1 MKFQY
6 TALDKNGRIIKGEIE
21 ALDQNEVLNIINFKG
36 LKLITLET
44 KSSFQKIN
52 FKNIFISRRITL
64 EEQIFLSKYLA
75 LMLKMGT
82 ALLQAINILI
92 DDFDKP
98 NVKKFLI
105 EIRENLEKGN
115 PFYVTFLKYQK
126 SFSQVYINMIKAG
139 EASGNLEKI
148 FEKLTD
154 DLTKQKD
161 LKDQIKSALIYP
173 IILLIGSIGI
183 TVFLVTFALPKIAQV
198 FNQGDFQI
206 PTFSKVIFSVGL
218 FISKYIFIIL
228 PFFLVF
234 IIFLI
239 IFYKNSLIFRKFVF
253 SILSELPVVKDLV
266 KKMALQRF
274 SSTLS
279 SLIRAGFPLVDALN
293 ITADAVGNIELRNAL
308 LRIANEGLAK
318 GLTVS
323 ESFKKEIF
331 FPKTVVNLISISEKA
346 GKIEDILET
355 LADFYTK
362 EIDSSLKTLVSFLEP
377 IMLVII
383 GVIIGVI
390 ALAIIVPIY
399 QLTTRFS

>member
-228 PFFLVF
+228 PFFL
-234 IIFLI
+234 FL
-239 IFYKNSLIFRKFVF
+239 
-253 SILSELPVVKDLV
+253 LS
-266 KKMALQRF
+266 F
-274 SSTLS
+274 
-279 SLIRAGFPLVDALN
+279 
-293 ITADAVGNIELRNAL
+293 
-308 LRIANEGLAK
+308 
-318 GLTVS
+318 
-323 ESFKKEIF
+323 
-331 FPKTVVNLISISEKA
+331 
-346 GKIEDILET
+346 
-355 LADFYTK
+355 
-362 EIDSSLKTLVSFLEP
+362 
-377 IMLVII
+377 
-383 GVIIGVI
+383 
-390 ALAIIVPIY
+390 
-399 QLTTRFS
+399 